1 MVTVEESKTFDTR
14 LVVESGTK
22 INSSLISSEFMLS
35 KTSEINLND
44 VDVLVTDFPL
54 NLQKYIV
61 KILEFA
67 MQRGKPLVIFCDE
80 IDSTAIFTIM
90 TNRSLAKVY
99 IVKLNSFGDDKTSE
113 MEDIVLKC
121 GGIPILKSS
130 N

>member
-1 MVTVEESKTFDTR
+1 M
-14 LVVESGTK
+14 
-22 INSSLISSEFMLS
+22 
-35 KTSEINLND
+35 
-44 VDVLVTDFPL
+44 
-54 NLQKYIV
+54 
-61 KILEFA
+61 
-67 MQRGKPLVIFCDE
+67 VIFCDE

-121 GGIPILKSS
+121 GGIPVLKSS